1 MARWHLIGHAHID
14 AEWLWT
20 FKETLEV
27 CRWTFNS
34 VLNFMREYPGF
45 TFCQSGTCYYE
56 SMEKLYPEIFE
67 EIKKR
72 VREGRWE
79 VVGGSW
85 VEFDANM
92 PSGESLARQFLYGQR
107 YFKEKFG
114 FYVEVGWLPDSFGFA
129 WTLPQIMAKSGIKY
143 FLTQKMSWN
152 DMVYYPFSV
161 FLWESPDGT
170 RILSHQTMGSYSEE
184 IRSENIGRFN
194 RQSMMLKSL
203 HGIEDLLILYG
214 VGDHGGGPRKSDLET
229 ISNWVKSA
237 DLPAE
242 VCNTR
247 AIDYFKTLE
256 QYLGK
261 ANIPVISDELYLQF
275 HRGVYTTQSRFK
287 QINRRSEVLIDEV
300 ERFSLI
306 ASIMGGEYPKEDL
319 QRFWKKIMLHQ
330 FHDTMSGSGIR
341 DVYEDCE
348 RDFIELLE
356 FSSKTLDK
364 ALKTI
369 ASKVDTQVDGT
380 PLLIFNPLS
389 WSRRDVVEV
398 ELVDIKGPFELL
410 NPTGV
415 SIPIQLME
423 CGEKMLFIA
432 EAPSLGYVVYRLKPL
447 ESWKTY
453 QTDIKVC
460 ERDDKIMLENSKIKL
475 SINKKTGIIEELY
488 DKELELNLIGR
499 GGVRIQ
505 VFEDYPYPGR
515 KTLFYDFDAA
525 SFDAWEVYIYTQPG
539 GVKYVDLKEAE
550 EVKILESGPVRAT
563 VSVKYRFKQDGREDS
578 TFTIY
583 IRLCSGLPMVRMDF
597 EVDWHAA
604 HRMVKLTLPF
614 SFQSDY
620 TTCEIPYGYIKRR
633 SPLSPDA
640 TLYERAKYEAPCQK
654 WVDYTSEDGKYGLS
668 ILNDSKYGYDQAD
681 NAVRMSLL
689 RSPRYPPR
697 WGEPWEVF
705 TQKEEM
711 ADQGLHK
718 FSFAL
723 YPHMGCWRDAQTV
736 RRAYEFNYP
745 LIAVF
750 EERHAGSLPRV
761 FSFLEVKPDN
771 IVVTALKKAE
781 DCEDAIILRFYEAH
795 GSDAKAHVMSFWKSK
810 ETYEVDI
817 LEREVGKVEDVSG
830 IRVSHNEI
838 KTLKFKL

>member
-27 CRWTFNS
+27 CRETFNS
-34 VLNFMREYPGF
+34 VLNFMKEYPGF
-45 TFCQSGTCYYE
+45 TFCQSSACYYE
-56 SMEKLYPEIFE
+56 SMEKFYPEIFK
-67 EIKKR
+67 EIKNRIK
-72 VREGRWE
+72 EGRWE
-79 VVGGSW
+79 IVGGSW
-85 VEFDANM
+85 VEFDTNM

-170 RILSHQTMGSYSEE
+170 RILSHQTLGSYSEE
-184 IRSENIGRFN
+184 IRNENIGRFN

-229 ISNWVKSA
+229 ISKWIKSA

-242 VCNTR
+242 VYNTR

-348 RDFIELLE
+348 RDFRELLK
-356 FSSKTLDK
+356 FSSEALDR

-369 ASKVDTQVDGT
+369 ASKVDTQIDGI
-380 PLLIFNPLS
+380 PLLVFNPLS

-398 ELVDIKGPFELL
+398 ELANIKGPFELL
-410 NPTGV
+410 DSTGV
-415 SIPIQLME
+415 SVPIQLME
-423 CGEKMLFIA
+423 GGKKMLFIA
-432 EAPSLGYVVYRLKPL
+432 EAPSLGYVLYRLKPL

-453 QTDIKVC
+453 QTDVKVL
-460 ERDDKIMLENSKIKL
+460 ERDDKVLLENSKVKL
-475 SINKKTGIIEELY
+475 SIDRRTGIIEELY
-488 DKELELNLIGR
+488 DKELGLNLIGS

-515 KTLFYDFDAA
+515 RTLFYDFDATV
-525 SFDAWEVYIYTQPG
+525 FDTWEVYICTQPG

-550 EVKILESGPVRAT
+550 EVKVLEDGPVRAT
-563 VSVKYRFKQDGREDS
+563 VSIKYRFKQDGREDS

-583 IRLCSGLPMVRMDF
+583 VRLCSDSPMVRMDF

-604 HRMVKLTLPF
+604 HRMAKLTVPL

-640 TLYERAKYEAPCQK
+640 TLYERAKYEVPCQK
-654 WVDYTSEDGKYGLS
+654 WVDYTSDDGKYGLS
-668 ILNDSKYGYDQAD
+668 ILNDSKYGYDQAG

-705 TQKEEM
+705 IQKEEI

-723 YPHMGCWRDAQTV
+723 YPHIGCWRAAQTV
-736 RRAYEFNYP
+736 RKAYELNYP

-750 EERHAGSLPRV
+750 EERHVGSLPRV
-761 FSFLEVKPDN
+761 FSFLEIKPEN

-795 GSDAKAHVMSFWKSK
+795 GSDVKAHVMSFWKSK

-817 LEREVGKVEDVSG
+817 LEREIGKIEDTPGV
-830 IRVSHNEI
+830 RVSHNEI